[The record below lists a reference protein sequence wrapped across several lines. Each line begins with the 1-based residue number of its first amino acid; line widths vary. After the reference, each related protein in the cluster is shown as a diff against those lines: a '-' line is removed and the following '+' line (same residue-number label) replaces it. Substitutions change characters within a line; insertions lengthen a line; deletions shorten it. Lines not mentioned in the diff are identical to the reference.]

1 MANQPDTT
9 LFMLIS
15 VDGKISTGD
24 VDDLDVDKDFSRIAG
39 IKEGLPQY
47 YNLEQQTSLFS
58 LNSGRVQAKMGV
70 NEIVGDV
77 KKLPVSFIIIDN
89 QPHLD
94 SNGVD
99 YFIKRS
105 KKLYLVTT
113 NKDHPAFNRK
123 DADNLEIIFYNNK
136 IDFVDLFKRFK
147 EIYQI
152 KDLTIQT
159 GGTLNAELLRS
170 GLINHISVVVAPA
183 LVGGKNTS
191 TLIDGESLHS
201 EQELLNIKALE
212 LVKCDVLE
220 NSYLHLRYD
229 VINETEVDKTL

>member
-9 LFMLIS
+9 LFMLTS

-24 VDDLDVDKDFSRIAG
+24 VDTLDVDKDFSRIAG
-39 IKEGLPQY
+39 VKEGLPQY
-47 YNLEQQTSLFS
+47 YDLEQQTSLFS

-77 KKLPVSFIIIDN
+77 KKLPVCFILIDN

-94 SNGVD
+94 LNGVN

-123 DADNLEIIFYNNK
+123 VADNLEIIFYEDR
-136 IDFVDLFKRFK
+136 IDFVDLFKKFK
-147 EIYQI
+147 EIYHI
-152 KDLTIQT
+152 DDLTIQT

-170 GLINHISVVVAPA
+170 GLINHISIVVAPA
-183 LVGGKNTS
+183 LVGGKDTS
-191 TLIDGESLHS
+191 TLIDGESLHN
-201 EQELLNIKALE
+201 EQELFNIKALK
-212 LVKCDVLE
+212 LVRCDVLE
-220 NSYLHLRYD
+220 NSYLHLKYD
-229 VINETEVDKTL
+229 VINETEVEKKL

>member
-39 IKEGLPQY
+39 IKEGLSQY

-70 NEIVGDV
+70 NEIVSDV

-94 SNGVD
+94 SNGID

-123 DADNLEIIFYNNK
+123 EADKLEIIFYEDR
-136 IDFVDLFKRFK
+136 IDFVDLFKKFK

-152 KDLTIQT
+152 NDLTIQT

-170 GLINHISVVVAPA
+170 GLINHISIVVAPA

-201 EQELLNIKALE
+201 EQELLNIKALK

-220 NSYLHLRYD
+220 NSYLHLQYD
-229 VINETEVDKTL
+229 IINETEVEKTL

>member
-39 IKEGLPQY
+39 IKEGLSQY

-70 NEIVGDV
+70 NEIVSDV

-94 SNGVD
+94 
-99 YFIKRS
+99 
-105 KKLYLVTT
+105 
-113 NKDHPAFNRK
+113 
-123 DADNLEIIFYNNK
+123 
-136 IDFVDLFKRFK
+136 
-147 EIYQI
+147 
-152 KDLTIQT
+152 
-159 GGTLNAELLRS
+159 
-170 GLINHISVVVAPA
+170 
-183 LVGGKNTS
+183 
-191 TLIDGESLHS
+191 
-201 EQELLNIKALE
+201 
-212 LVKCDVLE
+212 
-220 NSYLHLRYD
+220 
-229 VINETEVDKTL
+229 